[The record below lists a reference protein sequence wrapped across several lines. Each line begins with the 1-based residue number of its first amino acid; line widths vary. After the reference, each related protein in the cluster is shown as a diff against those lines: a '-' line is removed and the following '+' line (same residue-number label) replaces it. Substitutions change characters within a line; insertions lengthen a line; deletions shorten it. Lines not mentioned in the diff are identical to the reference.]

1 MLTGL
6 KEIYV
11 GIPDQCVFVLYA
23 TFAGTVVRLD
33 GVKASAQYGF
43 VRASSYADAANVTY
57 SVLNNVW
64 VKK

>member
-11 GIPDQCVFVLYA
+11 GIPDQCVFMLYA
-23 TFAGTVVRLD
+23 TFAGTLVMLD
-33 GVKASAQYGF
+33 GIKASAQYGL

-57 SVLNNVW
+57 SILDNVW

>member
-6 KEIYV
+6 KEIYA

-23 TFAGTVVRLD
+23 TFAGTIVRLD
-33 GVKASAQYGF
+33 GVKASDQYGF

-57 SVLNNVW
+57 SILKSEW